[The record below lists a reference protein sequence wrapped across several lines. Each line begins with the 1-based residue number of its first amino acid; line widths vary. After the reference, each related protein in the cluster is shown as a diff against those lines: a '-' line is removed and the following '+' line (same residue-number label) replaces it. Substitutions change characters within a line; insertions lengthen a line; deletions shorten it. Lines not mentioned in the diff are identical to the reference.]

1 MNVVTELLKSSLKLK
16 PKIISLAECPLE
28 NGDWME
34 IKGYT
39 CYANTTAEKLGCAT
53 YIKNEYV
60 NMFVMERVT
69 TAYVTLHTY
78 GTEITIGYQRPTS
91 KTWDPNN
98 DWHKGSQNIVI
109 GDLNAIHSSWSTGR
123 VNTQGRILRR
133 WLDTRPNLGVVN
145 AYGVSY
151 IPPNPNSTSS
161 TIDLVIAEASCG
173 VRVKHRTIAS
183 SEHKALEIKT
193 GLVWRSTS
201 ENPLRYD
208 KADWGKIETEI
219 HLLKEDE
226 DPSSLQ
232 EKLTSIILRHTPR
245 ASGRAKAFW
254 NKDLTLIRKKLLEMV
269 NNGTRG
275 KELVETRRN
284 FRKAIFEAKLTANE
298 KALQEETDPECF
310 RTVKMKTAK
319 HPIPALQ
326 RPDGTLA
333 AEHNHIAKELQDSL
347 YGGEHRRD
355 TPPAINPT
363 STQVE
368 DGEIQKAL
376 KASPNGAAT
385 GPDQIPTRM
394 LRTLWKL
401 KPDLLRKIINQVYK
415 EGMPN
420 SWKTSSTI
428 LIPKANKPS
437 YTTAKSWRPIQLQSI
452 LAKIMERII
461 TNKLTNL
468 DLLPDNMYGGRK
480 NYGTTDAIQ
489 ALDTFVE
496 SNKDRNVCITAL
508 DVEGGFDNLDLNRTC
523 NTIGE
528 KDKHLGDWI
537 KSWRHHRQTVYR
549 FNGRTSKPFKTDKGT
564 PQGSP
569 LSPMLFLISVKHM
582 VSIKTNE
589 DTIILAYVDDILTAT
604 AYTTKAKGQTEH
616 QDAIDRL
623 CTKAAESNYQFSK
636 LKSEGIHIR
645 TRGRDHL
652 TPMMEG
658 TFIPQKEELRWL
670 GYFITENWNWAHHI
684 KTWTNKAART
694 GKAIGALTSRYQV
707 GGLNAWC
714 TQRLIKGLII
724 PQLTYG
730 IEVWSKKNHIK
741 EAAKVLHGAMRNAFK
756 LEIKTPTLAI
766 DTELGIPPLDLY
778 VKQRQDRLA
787 LRAHTLNRHSRMSN
801 AWLETSNLP
810 TIIANGGGISDIKA
824 GMTRESQEQI
834 DHEDIRYKGKPRAK
848 YGHLRNMS
856 RASFRSILYLR
867 ATCGWPYQATTGG
880 RRKCP
885 CGRDT
890 ITPAHLMTYCGMVK
904 ATKLGLHNNKTI
916 KELVEWVEAWP
927 DDLKDQD
934 GKTADRA
941 KYRTQ
946 VAGASINLPT
956 SQPVAQDRVWRNGRW
971 YIQCQLCP
979 KTFENTKR
987 ERENHANTHKPGA
1000 KARGGRRGVA
1010 VAR

>member
-98 DWHKGSQNIVI
+98 DWHKGTQNIVI
-109 GDLNAIHSSWSTGR
+109 GDLNAIHGSWSTGR
-123 VNTQGRILRR
+123 LNTQGRILRR

-145 AYGVSY
+145 AHGVSY
-151 IPPNPNSTSS
+151 IPPNPNNTSS

-173 VRVKHRTIAS
+173 VRVKYRTIAS
-183 SEHKALEIKT
+183 SEHKVLEIKT
-193 GLVWRSTS
+193 RLVSRSTS

-226 DPSSLQ
+226 NPSSLQ

-254 NKDLTLIRKKLLEMV
+254 NKGLTLIRKRLLEMV

-310 RTVKMKTAK
+310 RTVKMKTTK

-363 STQVE
+363 STLVE

-523 NTIGE
+523 NTIRE
-528 KDKHLGDWI
+528 KDKHLGD
-537 KSWRHHRQTVYR
+537 
-549 FNGRTSKPFKTDKGT
+549 
-564 PQGSP
+564 
-569 LSPMLFLISVKHM
+569 
-582 VSIKTNE
+582 
-589 DTIILAYVDDILTAT
+589 
-604 AYTTKAKGQTEH
+604 
-616 QDAIDRL
+616 
-623 CTKAAESNYQFSK
+623 
-636 LKSEGIHIR
+636 
-645 TRGRDHL
+645 
-652 TPMMEG
+652 
-658 TFIPQKEELRWL
+658 
-670 GYFITENWNWAHHI
+670 
-684 KTWTNKAART
+684 
-694 GKAIGALTSRYQV
+694 
-707 GGLNAWC
+707 
-714 TQRLIKGLII
+714 
-724 PQLTYG
+724 
-730 IEVWSKKNHIK
+730 
-741 EAAKVLHGAMRNAFK
+741 
-756 LEIKTPTLAI
+756 
-766 DTELGIPPLDLY
+766 
-778 VKQRQDRLA
+778 
-787 LRAHTLNRHSRMSN
+787 
-801 AWLETSNLP
+801 
-810 TIIANGGGISDIKA
+810 
-824 GMTRESQEQI
+824 
-834 DHEDIRYKGKPRAK
+834 
-848 YGHLRNMS
+848 
-856 RASFRSILYLR
+856 
-867 ATCGWPYQATTGG
+867 
-880 RRKCP
+880 
-885 CGRDT
+885 
-890 ITPAHLMTYCGMVK
+890 
-904 ATKLGLHNNKTI
+904 
-916 KELVEWVEAWP
+916 
-927 DDLKDQD
+927 
-934 GKTADRA
+934 
-941 KYRTQ
+941 
-946 VAGASINLPT
+946 
-956 SQPVAQDRVWRNGRW
+956 
-971 YIQCQLCP
+971 
-979 KTFENTKR
+979 
-987 ERENHANTHKPGA
+987 
-1000 KARGGRRGVA
+1000 
-1010 VAR
+1010 